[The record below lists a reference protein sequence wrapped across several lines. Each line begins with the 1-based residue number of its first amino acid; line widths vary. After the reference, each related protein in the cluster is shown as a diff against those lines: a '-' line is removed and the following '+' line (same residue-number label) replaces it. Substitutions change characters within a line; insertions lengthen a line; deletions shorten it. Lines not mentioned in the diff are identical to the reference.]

1 SVRRMDAWRSP
12 HPSLVRL
19 RHAHIADCAPR
30 VPLAPT
36 SPRGRVDRA
45 WRGKQRINARLIGSL
60 YPEDWD
66 LPPKPAW
73 MRWHTT
79 GEHIASGHI
88 WALVARFY
96 GKVRRFF
103 AEGPQN

>member
-1 SVRRMDAWRSP
+1 MGRSIEVLTATMVP
-12 HPSLVRL
+12 HPRRL
-19 RHAHIADCAPR
+19 PHRI
-30 VPLAPT
+30 

-103 AEGPQN
+103 AEGPQNSGIDPLMAKN